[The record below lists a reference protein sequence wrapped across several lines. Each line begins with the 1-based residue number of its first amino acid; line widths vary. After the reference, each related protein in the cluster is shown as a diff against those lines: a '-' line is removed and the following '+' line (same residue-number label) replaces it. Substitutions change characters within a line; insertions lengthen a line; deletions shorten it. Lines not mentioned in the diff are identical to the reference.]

1 MAGPALKGEALAE
14 EGADGTRDAGFS
26 FPVFQTILP
35 WRHRP
40 LGPELLAGVLLAAIA
55 IPEQIATARL
65 AGMPATAGLA
75 AFIVGSLAI
84 AVFGSTGPLSV
95 GADST
100 IAPVIAASVSSIAL
114 TSSPTYRA
122 DASLLALLVGL
133 IVMVIGLARMAWIA
147 DILSA
152 PVVTGF
158 LAGVGIAIVLRQIP
172 VVLGLT
178 PPTGHGP
185 VETTWLTLRAIGRA
199 NGWTV
204 AIAAT
209 VLVVVGV
216 AEKVSR
222 RFPGAIVALIASA
235 AVVASSDLKAH
246 GVAVLGFVPSGL
258 PHIAAPA
265 SSFGALRAL
274 LLPALA
280 ISLVVLA
287 QSAATV
293 RGLGDAR
300 VGRDAGST
308 ATSSGSA
315 PARSSPGSPA
325 RSPSTPVRR
334 APRSWRR
341 PRGRTQLAGLS
352 AAALVLLLVAFA
364 ASWLDDV
371 PHATLGAIL
380 ALIGVRLVRVPELR
394 AILRFDRIEFVLA
407 AVTMLVVALVDVK
420 IGMGLAVTL
429 AVLDRTRRTARP
441 RDAVLGRLPGSSNW
455 VLPSTGLELERLP
468 GIVVYFLEAPMW
480 FANAD
485 HVTARIRALVAPGT
499 GVDSFVLDAAAISDV
514 DYTAGRQLTGLA
526 RDLAARPRARSASPG
541 RRRSSRPSCGASGSP
556 AWSAGTTSS
565 RLSRRPSRR
574 SSRTTR
580 GRARPV
586 RRCRRV
592 VRRRPSAPVARPC
605 RLESA
610 MINVFLLDDHEV
622 VRAGL
627 RDLLENADE
636 NIAVVGE
643 ASTASEALTRI
654 AATHP
659 DVAILDVRLGEGETD
674 GIAVCREI
682 RSAHP
687 EIACLMLTSFADD
700 EACAAIM
707 AGAAGYLLKEVRG
720 RDIVG
725 SVKRA
730 ARGESLI
737 DPALTQKLIDRMRT
751 GGPEDDR
758 LARLTTRERRVLDLV
773 AEGKTNREIGA
784 ELYLAEKTV
793 KNYVSNILVQA
804 GYAAA
809 HRGGGL
815 RGAPRRQRAPVALA
829 GGADRRRAVRL
840 LRRQRPLERLPALLQ
855 HGEVL
860 AQPVQRARRVEPL
873 DDDELAGEEGA
884 LEALAGGFGEERLGG
899 EGVPVVAEAVLD
911 RRRRRREVGGALAE
925 HPGGEFGGV
934 AELLGADPQ
943 GVQVGLGR

>member
-1 MAGPALKGEALAE
+1 VAGPALKGEALAE
-14 EGADGTRDAGFS
+14 GGADGTRDAGFS

-235 AVVASSDLKAH
+235 AVVASFDLKAH

-293 RGLGDAR
+293 RGLGDAASGER
-300 VGRDAGST
+300 GFNRDLVGIGAGSLL
-308 ATSSGSA
+308 AGFAGSFA
-315 PARSSPGSPA
+315 LDASP
-325 RSPSTPVRR
+325 
-334 APRSWRR
+334 PRTEIVAQA
-341 PRGRTQLAGLS
+341 RGRTQLAGLS

-526 RDLAARPRARSASPG
+526 RDLAAAH
-541 RRRSSRPSCGASGSP
+541 
-556 AWSAGTTSS
+556 
-565 RLSRRPSRR
+565 
-574 SSRTTR
+574 
-580 GRARPV
+580 V
-586 RRCRRV
+586 RIG
-592 VRRRPSAPVARPC
+592 VARAT
-605 RLESA
+605 S
-610 MINVFLLDDHEV
+610 V
-622 VRAGL
+622 VTTELRRIGFAG
-627 RDLLENADE
+627 
-636 NIAVVGE
+636 VVGRDNFFPTVE
-643 ASTASEALTRI
+643 AAVEALL
-654 AATHP
+654 ADHP
-659 DVAILDVRLGEGETD
+659 GPG
-674 GIAVCREI
+674 
-682 RSAHP
+682 P
-687 EIACLMLTSFADD
+687 
-700 EACAAIM
+700 
-707 AGAAGYLLKEVRG
+707 AG
-720 RDIVG
+720 
-725 SVKRA
+725 
-730 ARGESLI
+730 
-737 DPALTQKLIDRMRT
+737 PAL
-751 GGPEDDR
+751 P
-758 LARLTTRERRVLDLV
+758 
-773 AEGKTNREIGA
+773 
-784 ELYLAEKTV
+784 
-793 KNYVSNILVQA
+793 
-804 GYAAA
+804 
-809 HRGGGL
+809 
-815 RGAPRRQRAPVALA
+815 
-829 GGADRRRAVRL
+829 
-840 LRRQRPLERLPALLQ
+840 
-855 HGEVL
+855 
-860 AQPVQRARRVEPL
+860 
-873 DDDELAGEEGA
+873 
-884 LEALAGGFGEERLGG
+884 
-899 EGVPVVAEAVLD
+899 
-911 RRRRRREVGGALAE
+911 
-925 HPGGEFGGV
+925 
-934 AELLGADPQ
+934 
-943 GVQVGLGR
+943 